1 MVKGLDKETI
11 YFSFRLDIG
20 IINFNNVAQFV
31 SVTKQMKGRDSKIP
45 LHLVRKNRKKWQL
58 TVR

>member
-20 IINFNNVAQFV
+20 TINSNNVAQFV
-31 SVTKQMKGRDSKIP
+31 SVTKQMNGRESEIP
-45 LHLVRKNRKKWQL
+45 IHLLRKNRKK
-58 TVR
+58 

>member
-45 LHLVRKNRKKWQL
+45 IHLVRKNRKK
-58 TVR
+58 